1 MVRIYF
7 AGSISS
13 SQRQVETYAVITE
26 LLTERYAVS
35 SDAADHELF
44 HREASMT
51 SRQIYGQEM
60 LELAQADVMV
70 AEISHAALGV
80 GYQIAHAERLGK
92 PVLCL
97 ATPGDR
103 ISPMIIGSPR
113 IEVELY
119 EDPATVP
126 AIVDAFV
133 ARHGLQTPPQPRLS
147 LSGLEGE

>member
-13 SQRQVETYAVITE
+13 SQRQVETYATITA
-26 LLTERYAVS
+26 LLAERYAVS
-35 SDAADHELF
+35 SDAADSELF

-60 LELAQADVMV
+60 LELAQADVVV

-97 ATPGDR
+97 VTPGDR
-103 ISPMIIGSPR
+103 VSPMIIGSPR

-119 EDPATVP
+119 DDPNAVVE
-126 AIVDAFV
+126 IVDAFV
-133 ARHGLQTPPQPRLS
+133 ARHGLEAPAQQPLS
-147 LSGLEGE
+147 LNADAPQ